1 MAFCPAGGLRSPLP
15 AHTLS
20 PGRKPASPSHP
31 GASSIARPPNPPEAP
46 SSHRG
51 RAPGAFTLPS
61 PRHRISAGRG
71 EHDQDHPFHLI
82 SQQRLW
88 PARSDTQLL
97 RARCWSALPNPGA
110 LPASSGPSLEARWS
124 ALPPIF
130 LPQTPEKRGC
140 ILRERGEP
148 DSSDKLCLSLSRPR
162 QASPVW
168 ALLPAAG
175 LVLGYQG
182 LWGPSLLRAV
192 PGPQG
197 HSPGAALGWPR
208 EAGLCEQVSRSSRA
222 LHPPSP
228 A

>member
-15 AHTLS
+15 AYTLG
-20 PGRKPASPSHP
+20 PGGGKPASPSHP

-61 PRHRISAGRG
+61 PRHRFPAGRG
-71 EHDQDHPFHLI
+71 EHDQDHPLHLI
-82 SQQRLW
+82 SRQCLW
-88 PARSDTQLL
+88 PERSDTRLL
-97 RARCWSALPNPGA
+97 RAPCWSALPNPA
-110 LPASSGPSLEARWS
+110 AQAWRPAGQPC
-124 ALPPIF
+124 PPIF

-140 ILRERGEP
+140 TLRERGEP
-148 DSSDKLCLSLSRPR
+148 DSSDKLSLFLSRPR
-162 QASPVW
+162 RASPVW

-175 LVLGYQG
+175 LARGCQG
-182 LWGPSLLRAV
+182 LWGPSLPRAV

-208 EAGLCEQVSRSSRA
+208 EAGLCEQVSRSSQA